1 MRARGLVGALGIA
14 LCAMVSL
21 LAPISLAAG
30 GTRTAASAT
39 RGASGPLA
47 TATSGASGPLATAAR
62 VGSTP
67 ASEQLQ
73 LVLPLQAD
81 SAGLRRHA
89 LAVSTPGSPEFGQYE
104 SIASLS
110 RQFGAP
116 ATERRRVLAYLH
128 GVGASAVKVDA
139 TGLFVDA
146 TLSAGTAQRLF
157 ATPLAQ
163 YRTAHGASFTAPSG
177 TPAVPAPLR
186 GLVTGVVGLDT
197 RPVLTPPRRFQRS
210 RAVAHAAATQSAS
223 GYFPVTGT
231 PSGCGPGVATGS
243 FTPNQYLTA
252 YQYNPLHA
260 GGLTGQGERVALIEI
275 DGFKHSDISTF
286 AKCFGL
292 RVPAITSFGVG
303 LKKSLKPGGEST
315 LDLEVLAAA
324 APGLKAIDVY
334 ESNSNEAAALQALT
348 SPLQNPGFK
357 PQVISASLGLCEQ
370 FVFSAVH
377 KGGVEAAEGALEEA
391 AASGISFLDSSG
403 DSGSADCLQSDG
415 TPIDSVAV
423 NYPASSWWV
432 TGVGGTNL
440 VLTSSNTI
448 AGPLGQLVWNDTNVQ
463 PGSAGGGGPSGLF
476 YRPPYQK
483 GTVGPNT
490 REVPDVSMLAD
501 VAPGYAIYCSATSD
515 CVNSQNRN
523 PWQGVG
529 GTSAATPLL
538 AGGFAL
544 VDQELR
550 AHQRQDLG
558 LANPLLYQI
567 GRSPTV
573 RAAVFSDVLSIGND
587 VGPFISGSGRGL
599 GCCTAG
605 VGYDDAS
612 GWGSINLASFA
623 AVALGIQPKI
633 VGVGLSI
640 RGGQRP
646 VAAKHIDATVSC
658 TGKCVLG
665 AFAVV
670 QIGRAKPFKVLS
682 NLYVLRS
689 RGKKTAKINFSRGQL
704 GKLRAGL
711 AAHKRIEAGVV
722 GAIVD
727 AGGNIERRSKTK
739 LVRIKS

>member
-1 MRARGLVGALGIA
+1 MRVRGLVGALGIA
-14 LCAMVSL
+14 LCATVSL
-21 LAPISLAAG
+21 VAPVSIAAG
-30 GTRTAASAT
+30 A
-39 RGASGPLA
+39 PL
-47 TATSGASGPLATAAR
+47 TPSGPLATAAR

-67 ASEQLQ
+67 ASQPLQ
-73 LVLPLQAD
+73 LVLPLQTD

-116 ATERRRVLAYLH
+116 AVERRRVLDYLH
-128 GVGASAVKVDA
+128 RVGATAVKVDA

-146 TLSAGTAQRLF
+146 TLTAGTAQRLF
-157 ATPLAQ
+157 ATSLAQ
-163 YRTAHGASFTAPSG
+163 YRTAHGASFTAPSDA
-177 TPAVPAPLR
+177 PAVPAPLR

-197 RPVLTPPRRFQRS
+197 RPVLTPPRRFHSS
-210 RAVAHAAATQSAS
+210 RAVAHAASQSAS

-231 PSGCGPGVATGS
+231 PSGCGGAVATGS

-260 GGLTGQGERVALIEI
+260 GGINGHGERVALIEI

-292 RVPAITSFGVG
+292 RVPPITSFGVG

-324 APGLKAIDVY
+324 APGLKGIDVY

-348 SPLQNPGFK
+348 SPLQNGGFK

-370 FVFSAVH
+370 FVYGAVH
-377 KGGVEAAEGALEEA
+377 KSGVEAAEGALEEA

-415 TPIDSVAV
+415 TPIDTVAV

-440 VLTSSNTI
+440 VLNSDNTI

-483 GTVGPNT
+483 GTVAPNE

-515 CVNSQNRN
+515 CINSQNHN

-550 AHQRQDLG
+550 MHQRQDLG
-558 LANPLLYQI
+558 LANPLLYRI
-567 GRSPTV
+567 GRAPAM
-573 RAAVFSDVLSIGND
+573 RAGVFSDVLSIGND

-612 GWGSINLASFA
+612 GWGSVNLASFA
-623 AVALGIQPKI
+623 TVALAAQPKI
-633 VGVGLSI
+633 VGVGLSLP
-640 RGGQRP
+640 GSQRP
-646 VAAKHIDATVSC
+646 VAARHINATVSC

-670 QIGRAKPFKVLS
+670 QIGHAKPFKVLS

-711 AAHKRIEAGVV
+711 KAHKRIVAGVV

-727 AGGNIERRSKTK
+727 AGGNIERRSSTK
-739 LVRIKS
+739 LVRIKA